1 MRIRWN
7 DEAVQEML
15 TRTETAQETLREVS
29 RRAAEARDL
38 LEKSN
43 RDGDNRA
50 LQKMQARLDAWTDRL
65 RKMREETDDFRAGLT
80 KARQIMDQAE
90 KNAIRLAEA
99 IPGSHGEPAGENWM
113 AGGSMTGRGPRWN
126 ATLGPTPRTG
136 LGPYPDWLKRS
147 ADRFDR
153 NSF

>member
-1 MRIRWN
+1 MRIRWD

-15 TRTETAQETLREVS
+15 TRIETAQETLQEVS
-29 RRAAEARDL
+29 RCAAEARDL
-38 LEKSN
+38 LKKSN

-50 LQKMQARLDAWTDRL
+50 LRKMQARFDAWTDRL
-65 RKMREETDDFRAGLT
+65 RRMQEETDDFRAGLT

-90 KNAIRLAEA
+90 KNAIRLAEEMS
-99 IPGSHGEPAGENWM
+99 GSYQET
-113 AGGSMTGRGPRWN
+113 AGGDWMTSESMMSHGPRWN
-126 ATLGPTPRTG
+126 VTLGPTPRTG
-136 LGPYPDWLKRS
+136 LGPYPDWLKCS